1 MFRWIKIWLLGSL
14 IAGSNLLGQNNSIF
28 NGGISQGYNQK
39 RISQNS
45 NNLIFSGGEEDGA
58 SSLRFIQATNGR
70 IFGGGPG
77 QGYVQNYFIQASNN
91 RIFSGGEDDG
101 SARIFFSMN
110 SNNSIFF
117 GGTGQGY
124 IANSFLQKSNN
135 DIFGGGNEDGYS
147 HVRIEGLPAALNPIF
162 PIELLSFDAWAEGD
176 YVQIEWVTA
185 SEVNH
190 DYFQVE
196 RSQDLVLAES
206 IGTLEGVGGPQE
218 ITSYELKDREPFM
231 GSSFYR
237 LQSVDKNGEFEFSA
251 WVEVYFERRENM
263 LVSLYP
269 NPTRDQLN
277 ISISQ
282 IPDG

>member
-1 MFRWIKIWLLGSL
+1 
-14 IAGSNLLGQNNSIF
+14 
-28 NGGISQGYNQK
+28 
-39 RISQNS
+39 
-45 NNLIFSGGEEDGA
+45 
-58 SSLRFIQATNGR
+58 
-70 IFGGGPG
+70 
-77 QGYVQNYFIQASNN
+77 
-91 RIFSGGEDDG
+91 
-101 SARIFFSMN
+101 
-110 SNNSIFF
+110 
-117 GGTGQGY
+117 
-124 IANSFLQKSNN
+124 
-135 DIFGGGNEDGYS
+135 GYS

-162 PIELLSFDAWAEGD
+162 PIELLSFDAWAAGD
-176 YVQIEWVTA
+176 YVQIEWVTT

-190 DYFQVE
+190 DYFQIE

-206 IGTLEGVGGPQE
+206 IGTLEGRGGPQE
-218 ITSYELKDREPFM
+218 ISSYELKDREPFM

-282 IPDG
+282 IPDGKYEWEVFDLMGRPMGISENFEVNTGEFQSSLSLGEFPVAIYVLRLLNKASGKSHAFRVKVMR